1 MWNGIVSIV
10 CFVSCCCIWF
20 FISWLAFDTDFHG
33 FIPFLWVFF
42 SYQIAN
48 NCNQYRNCK
57 GLREQANDRNGRIE
71 EKGGQFMNTLFYAI
85 WLLLLLFYKYFHST
99 LHQTNVCNFLSI
111 VCIQRRRWFVL
122 IFGRVWIL
130 MRKMAIGTDW
140 FRFVWKFILNRDTKR
155 RKNIECVLPYDN
167 WVDCVVLLKHQ
178 HSILQSASVVCTSKI
193 CN

>member
-1 MWNGIVSIV
+1 MKRHRFNRLLRFVLLYLVFYIMIGVWHWFPWFYTVS
-10 CFVSCCCIWF
+10 
-20 FISWLAFDTDFHG
+20 LG
-33 FIPFLWVFF
+33 FL